1 MQLHGVALQRVLK
14 NYSLICDNILFTNF
28 FLILLV
34 VIPLTNE
41 APNTV
46 LITPEAEHVS
56 GDPLNGRHL
65 NVCVSLVSCCVL
77 IHACD

>member
-1 MQLHGVALQRVLK
+1 MQLHGVALQRILK
-14 NYSLICDNILFTNF
+14 NYLLICDHILFTKF

-41 APNTV
+41 TPNTV
-46 LITPEAEHVS
+46 LITPKAEHVS

-65 NVCVSLVSCCVL
+65 NVCDSLVSCYVL
-77 IHACD
+77 IYAYD